1 MAYLAI
7 TYMAVNEEGNM
18 ENWKGRKKE
27 GRNEGENPQ
36 KPSSQPDL
44 CWDFKLKTNLHMTLI
59 NHY

>member
-1 MAYLAI
+1 
-7 TYMAVNEEGNM
+7 MAVNEEGNM